1 MSDMGRDRGND
12 RFPRADDDGVLS
24 GQCFGIPD
32 KVFDLI
38 QCVDALRSIG
48 KDGPGLHPFGP
59 KIDKWGEP
67 HPETGVATE
76 GRPEKRWPTAI
87 ADPAKLR
94 NGRSWETPSR
104 PTTRATSTPRHELH
118 EANAQRPTQNS
129 EVRPQD
135 ESVPLAGSPLVPHLL
150 FPVGRHEKW
159 FKKAH
164 GLFRL
169 RCSRLPLPF
178 SSLV

>member
-59 KIDKWGEP
+59 EIDKWGENQARAS
-67 HPETGVATE
+67 EL
-76 GRPEKRWPTAI
+76 KS
-87 ADPAKLR
+87 PARHQLLR
-94 NGRSWETPSR
+94 QQQHRGNGRQQISG
-104 PTTRATSTPRHELH
+104 L
-118 EANAQRPTQNS
+118 
-129 EVRPQD
+129 VRPVD
-135 ESVPLAGSPLVPHLL
+135 PRARRRAAAL
-150 FPVGRHEKW
+150 
-159 FKKAH
+159 
-164 GLFRL
+164 
-169 RCSRLPLPF
+169 
-178 SSLV
+178 